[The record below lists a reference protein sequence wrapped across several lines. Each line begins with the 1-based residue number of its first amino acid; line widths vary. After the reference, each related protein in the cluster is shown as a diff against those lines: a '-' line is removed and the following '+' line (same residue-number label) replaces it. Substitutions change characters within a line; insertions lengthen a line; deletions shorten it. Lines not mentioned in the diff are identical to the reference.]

1 VARTKFR
8 VEVLTPEGEV
18 FNDEVEMV
26 STRTTVGS
34 IGVLANHQPLLGM
47 LEPTELRLYKS
58 DSDVERF
65 AQGEGYIQV
74 SREQV
79 LVLVEEAIR
88 PNDLNAGDLRE
99 RARRAEQ
106 SAREAEDGSEEQ
118 RRCQRDQRRAEA
130 FLQIAEGGGGGR

>member
-79 LVLVEEAIR
+79 LVLVEEAVR
-88 PNDLNAGDLRE
+88 PDDLDAGDLRE

-118 RRCQRDQRRAEA
+118 RRCRRDQRRAEA
-130 FLQIAEGGGGGR
+130 FLKIAEGGGGR

>member
-1 VARTKFR
+1 MARTKFR

-26 STRTTVGS
+26 STRTAVGS
-34 IGVLANHQPLLGM
+34 IGVLAHHQPLLGM

-88 PNDLNAGDLRE
+88 PNDLNPSDLRD
-99 RARRAEQ
+99 RARRAEE
-106 SAREAEDGSEEQ
+106 SARDAEDGSEEQ
-118 RRCQRDQRRAEA
+118 RRCLRDQRRAEA
-130 FLQIAEGGGGGR
+130 FLTIAEGGGGR

>member
-1 VARTKFR
+1 
-8 VEVLTPEGEV
+8 
-18 FNDEVEMV
+18 
-26 STRTTVGS
+26 
-34 IGVLANHQPLLGM
+34 M
-47 LEPTELRLYKS
+47 LEPTELRLYRS

-79 LVLVEEAIR
+79 LVLVEEAVR
-88 PNDLNAGDLRE
+88 PNDLDAGDLRE

>member
-1 VARTKFR
+1 MARTKFR

-47 LEPTELRLYKS
+47 LEPTELRLYTS

-88 PNDLNAGDLRE
+88 PNDLDAGDLRE

-106 SAREAEDGSEEQ
+106 SAREAEEGSEEQ
-118 RRCQRDQRRAEA
+118 RRCLRDQRRAEA
-130 FLQIAEGGGGGR
+130 FLKISEGGGGH